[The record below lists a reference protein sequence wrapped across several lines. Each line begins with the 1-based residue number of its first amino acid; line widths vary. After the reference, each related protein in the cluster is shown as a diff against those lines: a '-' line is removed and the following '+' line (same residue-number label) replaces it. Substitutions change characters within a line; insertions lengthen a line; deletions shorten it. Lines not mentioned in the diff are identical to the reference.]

1 MYVDKRIFDPLI
13 AVRKQVDGMMEGR
26 DDRFYYVTSES
37 VTEGHPDK
45 VCDQISDGIL
55 DAYLEKDPKS
65 RVAIEAMASA
75 NTLMLAGEV
84 TSSGH
89 VDVVAKAREI
99 IRNIGYTEHGK
110 GFDAD
115 TCMIFTNIHNQSPD
129 ISMGVT
135 RSIGTGK
142 EVLGG
147 GDQGIMYGYAVNE
160 TESLMPLS
168 CHLANRLAERL
179 AYVRKVQKADFLYP
193 DGKTQVTMKYNE
205 AGKPVCI
212 HSIVVSTQH
221 SENISHK
228 LLEAFIRC
236 TVIEPV
242 IDPQWIRPETRIHVN
257 PTGRFVI
264 GGPAGDTGVTGRKIM
279 VDTYGTV
286 GKHGGGAFS
295 GKDPTKVDRSA
306 AYMARYVAKNIV
318 AAELADRCEVAL
330 AYVIG
335 GIGPEAITVNTFGT
349 GRIPDSSIEELVK
362 SVFSF
367 GVADYIS
374 ELNLRTPQFLKTA
387 AYGHFGRDDQ
397 GFRWEETDKA
407 WLLKQLA
414 F

>member
-1 MYVDKRIFDPLI
+1 
-13 AVRKQVDGMMEGR
+13 
-26 DDRFYYVTSES
+26 
-37 VTEGHPDK
+37 
-45 VCDQISDGIL
+45 
-55 DAYLEKDPKS
+55 
-65 RVAIEAMASA
+65 
-75 NTLMLAGEV
+75 
-84 TSSGH
+84 
-89 VDVVAKAREI
+89 
-99 IRNIGYTEHGK
+99 
-110 GFDAD
+110 
-115 TCMIFTNIHNQSPD
+115 
-129 ISMGVT
+129 
-135 RSIGTGK
+135 
-142 EVLGG
+142 
-147 GDQGIMYGYAVNE
+147 
-160 TESLMPLS
+160 MPLS

-242 IDPQWIRPETRIHVN
+242 IDPQWITPKTRIHVN

-335 GIGPEAITVNTFGT
+335 GIEPEAITVNTFGT

>member
-1 MYVDKRIFDPLI
+1 
-13 AVRKQVDGMMEGR
+13 MMEGR

-55 DAYLEKDPKS
+55 DAYLGKDPKS

-135 RSIGTGK
+135 RSAGTGK

-242 IDPQWIRPETRIHVN
+242 IDPQWITPKTRIHVN

-349 GRIPDSSIEELVK
+349 GRIPNSSIEELVK

>member
-1 MYVDKRIFDPLI
+1 
-13 AVRKQVDGMMEGR
+13 MMEGR

-45 VCDQISDGIL
+45 VCDQIADGIL
-55 DAYLEKDPKS
+55 DAYLEQDSKS

-84 TSSGH
+84 TSEGH
-89 VDVVAKAREI
+89 VDAAAKAREI
-99 IRNIGYTEHGK
+99 IRRIGYTEHGK

-135 RSIGTGK
+135 RSSETGK

-168 CHLANRLAERL
+168 CHLANRLAQRL
-179 AYVRKVQKADFLYP
+179 AYVRKVLKTDFLYP
-193 DGKTQVTMKYNE
+193 DGKTQITMKYDE
-205 AGKPVCI
+205 AGKPVSI
-212 HSIVVSTQH
+212 HSVVVSAQH
-221 SENISHK
+221 GEAVSHE
-228 LLEAFIRC
+228 LLDAFIRC

-242 IDPQWIRPETRIHVN
+242 IDSRWITPETRIHVN

-318 AAELADRCEVAL
+318 AAELADRCEVAW
-330 AYVIG
+330 
-335 GIGPEAITVNTFGT
+335 
-349 GRIPDSSIEELVK
+349 
-362 SVFSF
+362 
-367 GVADYIS
+367 
-374 ELNLRTPQFLKTA
+374 
-387 AYGHFGRDDQ
+387 HM
-397 GFRWEETDKA
+397 
-407 WLLKQLA
+407 
-414 F
+414 

>member
-1 MYVDKRIFDPLI
+1 
-13 AVRKQVDGMMEGR
+13 
-26 DDRFYYVTSES
+26 
-37 VTEGHPDK
+37 
-45 VCDQISDGIL
+45 
-55 DAYLEKDPKS
+55 
-65 RVAIEAMASA
+65 MASA

-84 TSSGH
+84 TSEGH
-89 VDVVAKAREI
+89 VDAAAKAREI
-99 IRNIGYTEHGK
+99 IRRIGYTEHGK

-135 RSIGTGK
+135 RSSETGK
-142 EVLGG
+142 EILGG

-168 CHLANRLAERL
+168 CHLANRLAQRL
-179 AYVRKVQKADFLYP
+179 DYVRKVLKTDFLYP
-193 DGKTQVTMKYNE
+193 DGKTQITMKYDK
-205 AGKPVCI
+205 AGKPVGI
-212 HSIVVSTQH
+212 HSVVVSVQH
-221 SENISHK
+221 GEAVSHE
-228 LLEAFIRC
+228 LLDAFIRC

-242 IDPQWIRPETRIHVN
+242 IDSRWITPETRIHVN

-279 VDTYGTV
+279 VDTYGTI

-335 GIGPEAITVNTFGT
+335 GIEPEAITINTFGT
-349 GRIPDSSIEELVK
+349 GRIPDSHIEELVK

-367 GVADYIS
+367 GVSDYIE
-374 ELNLRTPQFLKTA
+374 ELNLRTPQYLKTA

>member
-1 MYVDKRIFDPLI
+1 
-13 AVRKQVDGMMEGR
+13 MMEGR

-55 DAYLEKDPKS
+55 DAYLGKDPKS

-242 IDPQWIRPETRIHVN
+242 IDPQWITPKTRIHVN

-335 GIGPEAITVNTFGT
+335 GIEPEAITVNTFGT

>member
-1 MYVDKRIFDPLI
+1 
-13 AVRKQVDGMMEGR
+13 
-26 DDRFYYVTSES
+26 
-37 VTEGHPDK
+37 
-45 VCDQISDGIL
+45 
-55 DAYLEKDPKS
+55 
-65 RVAIEAMASA
+65 
-75 NTLMLAGEV
+75 
-84 TSSGH
+84 
-89 VDVVAKAREI
+89 
-99 IRNIGYTEHGK
+99 
-110 GFDAD
+110 
-115 TCMIFTNIHNQSPD
+115 
-129 ISMGVT
+129 
-135 RSIGTGK
+135 
-142 EVLGG
+142 
-147 GDQGIMYGYAVNE
+147 
-160 TESLMPLS
+160 
-168 CHLANRLAERL
+168 
-179 AYVRKVQKADFLYP
+179 
-193 DGKTQVTMKYNE
+193 MKYNE

-242 IDPQWIRPETRIHVN
+242 IDPQWITPKTRIHVN

-335 GIGPEAITVNTFGT
+335 GIEPEAITVNTFGT

>member
-1 MYVDKRIFDPLI
+1 
-13 AVRKQVDGMMEGR
+13 MEGH
-26 DDRFYYVTSES
+26 DDRTYFVTSES

-45 VCDQISDGIL
+45 VCDQIADGIL

-84 TSSGH
+84 TSKAQ
-89 VDVVAKAREI
+89 VDIAAKAREI
-99 IRNIGYTEHGK
+99 IRNIGYVECGK

-135 RSIGTGK
+135 KSGQEEK

-147 GDQGIMYGYAVNE
+147 GDQGIMYGYAVDE
-160 TESLMPLS
+160 TESLMPLP
-168 CHLANRLAERL
+168 CYMANRLAERL
-179 AYVRKVQKADFLYP
+179 AYVRKVQKVDFLYP
-193 DGKTQVTMKYNE
+193 DGKTQVTMKYNG
-205 AGKPVCI
+205 AGQPVCI
-212 HSIVVSTQH
+212 HSIVVSAQH
-221 SENISHK
+221 SEEIPHK
-228 LLEAFIRC
+228 VLEAFIRC
-236 TVIEPV
+236 TVIDPV
-242 IDPQWIRPETRIHVN
+242 IDSCWMTPDTKIHVN

-279 VDTYGTV
+279 ADTYGTI

-318 AAELADRCEVAL
+318 AAELAKRCEVSL

-335 GIGPEAITVNTFGT
+335 GIEPEAITVNTFGT
-349 GRIPDSSIEELVK
+349 GRIPDSHIEVLIK
-362 SVFSF
+362 NVFSF
-367 GVADYIS
+367 RVADYIS
-374 ELNLRTPQFLKTA
+374 ELSLRSPQYLKTA
-387 AYGHFGRDDQ
+387 AYGHFGRTNQ

-407 WLLKQLA
+407 WILKQLA
-414 F
+414 C

>member
-1 MYVDKRIFDPLI
+1 
-13 AVRKQVDGMMEGR
+13 MMEGQGGR
-26 DDRFYYVTSES
+26 TYYVTSES

-45 VCDQISDGIL
+45 VCDQIADGIL
-55 DAYLEKDPKS
+55 DAYLEKDPGS
-65 RVAIEAMASA
+65 RVAVEVMASTD
-75 NTLMLAGEV
+75 TLMLAGEV
-84 TSSGH
+84 TSKAQ
-89 VDVVAKAREI
+89 VDVVKKAREI
-99 IRNIGYTEHGK
+99 IRNIGYVEHGK

-135 RSIGTGK
+135 KSGLGEK

-147 GDQGIMYGYAVNE
+147 GDQGIMYGYAVDE
-160 TESLMPLS
+160 TDSLMPMP

-179 AYVRKVQKADFLYP
+179 AWVRKAQHVDFLYP

-205 AGKPVCI
+205 AGKPVGI

-221 SENISHK
+221 SEEIPHK
-228 LLEAFIRC
+228 ILEAFIRC

-242 IDPQWIRPETRIHVN
+242 IEPGWMTEDTRIYVN

-279 VDTYGTV
+279 VDTYGTI

-318 AAELADRCEVAL
+318 AAGLAGRCEVSI

-335 GIGPEAITVNTFGT
+335 QTEPEAITINTFGT
-349 GRIPDSSIEELVK
+349 GRISDSHIEELVK
-362 SVFSF
+362 NVFSF
-367 GVADYIS
+367 SVADFIT
-374 ELNLRTPQFLKTA
+374 ELELRKPQYLKTA
-387 AYGHFGRDDQ
+387 AYGHFGRSDQ
-397 GFRWEETDKA
+397 GFKWEETDKA
-407 WLLKQLA
+407 WILKQLA

>member
-1 MYVDKRIFDPLI
+1 
-13 AVRKQVDGMMEGR
+13 MEGYDNR
-26 DDRFYYVTSES
+26 TYFVTSES

-45 VCDQISDGIL
+45 VCDQIADGIL

-65 RVAIEAMASA
+65 RVAIEAMAST

-84 TSSGH
+84 TSMAQ
-89 VDVVAKAREI
+89 VDMVAKAREI
-99 IRNIGYTEHGK
+99 IRQIGYVEHGK

-115 TCMIFTNIHNQSPD
+115 TCMIFTNIHTQSPD
-129 ISMGVT
+129 ISIGVT
-135 RSIGTGK
+135 RSGQGEK
-142 EVLGG
+142 EILGG

-168 CHLANRLAERL
+168 CHMANRLAERL
-179 AYVRKVQKADFLYP
+179 AYVRKAQKVDFLYP
-193 DGKTQVTMKYNE
+193 DGKTQVTMKYNG
-205 AGKPVCI
+205 AGKPVSV

-221 SENISHK
+221 SEEISHK
-228 LLEAFIRC
+228 VLEAFIRC
-236 TVIEPV
+236 TVIDPV
-242 IDPQWIRPETRIHVN
+242 IDPAWITKDTRIHVN

-318 AAELADRCEVAL
+318 AADLAKRCEVAL

-335 GIGPEAITVNTFGT
+335 EIEPEAVTINTFGT
-349 GRIPDSSIEELVK
+349 GIIPDSHIEELVK
-362 SVFSF
+362 NVFSF

-374 ELNLRTPQFLKTA
+374 ELNLRKPQYLKTA
-387 AYGHFGRDDQ
+387 AYGHFGRNGQ
-397 GFRWEETDKA
+397 GFRWEDTDKA
-407 WLLKQLA
+407 WILKQLA

>member
-1 MYVDKRIFDPLI
+1 
-13 AVRKQVDGMMEGR
+13 MEGYGER
-26 DDRFYYVTSES
+26 ICYVTSES

-45 VCDQISDGIL
+45 VCDQIADGIL
-55 DAYLEKDPKS
+55 DAYLEQDKKS
-65 RVAIEAMASA
+65 RVAVEVMAST

-84 TSSGH
+84 TSKGH
-89 VDVVAKAREI
+89 VDAAAKAREI
-99 IRNIGYTEHGK
+99 IRQIGYVIPGK

-129 ISMGVT
+129 ISLGVT
-135 RSIGTGK
+135 RSGRDEK
-142 EVLGG
+142 EILGG
-147 GDQGIMYGYAVNE
+147 GDQGIMYGYAVDE
-160 TESLMPLS
+160 TKELMPMP
-168 CHLANRLAERL
+168 CDLANRLAQRL
-179 AYVRKVQKADFLYP
+179 AWVRKVQKVDFLYP

-205 AGKPVCI
+205 DHEPLSI
-212 HSIVVSTQH
+212 HSIVISTQH
-221 SENISHK
+221 SEEISHK
-228 LLEAFIRC
+228 ILEAFIRC

-242 IDPQWIRPETRIHVN
+242 VEPEWMTKDTRIHIN

-279 VDTYGTV
+279 VDTYGGI

-318 AAELADRCEVAL
+318 AAELAKRCEVSF

-335 GIGPEAITVNTFGT
+335 GIEPEAVTVNTYGT
-349 GRIPDSSIEELVK
+349 GKIPDRHIEELIK
-362 SVFSF
+362 NVFSF
-367 GVADYIS
+367 SVADCIA
-374 ELNLRTPQFLKTA
+374 ELKLQKPQYLKTA
-387 AYGHFGRDDQ
+387 AYGHFGRSNQ

-407 WLLKQLA
+407 WILKQLA